1 MGIKL
6 SNLTETSG
14 LTRPTGTRAS
24 GMKLALSSG
33 KMKPSEV
40 LEECIENI
48 GLYEERLGAWAF
60 INIDSARE
68 VARELDNKKPS
79 GALFGIPF
87 AIKDNIDTFDML
99 TAYGTDIYL
108 GYQPGR
114 DAACVAGM
122 RSSNGVALGK
132 TICTEFAH
140 RHPTKQLTHGILST
154 PQEGPLADRLQQLR
168 VEWFQ

>member
-14 LTRPTGTRAS
+14 LTRPTGASAS
-24 GMKLALSSG
+24 GMKLVLSSG

-48 GLYEERLGAWAF
+48 GLYEERLGAWAY

-68 VARELDNKKPS
+68 VTRELDNKKPS

-87 AIKDNIDTFDML
+87 AIKDNIDKDWDFE
-99 TAYGTDIYL
+99 YL
-108 GYQPGR
+108 
-114 DAACVAGM
+114 
-122 RSSNGVALGK
+122 SS
-132 TICTEFAH
+132 
-140 RHPTKQLTHGILST
+140 
-154 PQEGPLADRLQQLR
+154 
-168 VEWFQ
+168 

>member
-14 LTRPTGTRAS
+14 LTRPTGTSAS

-48 GLYEERLGAWAF
+48 GLYEERLGAWAY
-60 INIDSARE
+60 INIDGARE

-99 TAYGTDIYL
+99 TEYGTDIY
-108 GYQPGR
+108 
-114 DAACVAGM
+114 
-122 RSSNGVALGK
+122 S
-132 TICTEFAH
+132 
-140 RHPTKQLTHGILST
+140 LSF
-154 PQEGPLADRLQQLR
+154 LDHI
-168 VEWFQ
+168 VCIV